1 MFVTAPKCRELSS
14 KLNFFARVPIKVSKQ
29 ILSNKTYFDIP
40 VMKVCKSF
48 FKLYHLHPFL
58 TRMSNFHSTYKLLNG
73 SRREDAFSSSQD
85 PKQGWR
91 HEKWYHY
98 DKIGIRQH
106 RKQTFGILWPRLKLT
121 NITTMNT
128 IMNLV
133 WVDRYRSQ
141 YNAIVSIN
149 LLN

>member
-29 ILSNKTYFDIP
+29 ILSNKTYFDIA

-98 DKIGIRQH
+98 DKNRYTSAS
-106 RKQTFGILWPRLKLT
+106 KT
-121 NITTMNT
+121 NIWDIVTKVET
-128 IMNLV
+128 
-133 WVDRYRSQ
+133 YK
-141 YNAIVSIN
+141 YNNNEYYYEFSMSW
-149 LLN
+149 